1 MDQVNLCVAIMSS
14 PALSIV
20 RRRKAKKEIV
30 RSAEEIE
37 LRNKR
42 NAEKKRAHRRTVKIS
57 ASLVQDELTRLRAAV
72 VRKDRKIAA
81 LEQRIEELV
90 SMRESRADADGDEL
104 VRDQKRR
111 RRREEQADAKDE
123 TIG

>member
-1 MDQVNLCVAIMSS
+1 MSS